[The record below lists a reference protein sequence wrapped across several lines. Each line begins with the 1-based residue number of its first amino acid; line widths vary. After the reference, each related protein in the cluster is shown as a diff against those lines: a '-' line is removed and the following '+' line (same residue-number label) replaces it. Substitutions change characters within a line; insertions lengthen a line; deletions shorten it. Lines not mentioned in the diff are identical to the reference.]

1 MISYLQDTELRY
13 PFTKSL
19 TFRIIILNA
28 MVWVIQ
34 LLAYPLFDFIF
45 SLKPSLA
52 LSGHVYQF
60 FTYMFLHATYVE
72 TTQGVMIYPA
82 HIAVNMLLFAIF
94 GFPLEQTLGKKRFA
108 IVYVVSGIGSAIF
121 YLIMMTGLMGVFDVR
136 LIGASGAVFGVLAA
150 YAFKYPKTWVYFLGF
165 VPMPAAVMIVFF
177 LVEETFF
184 GIMGLEPGIANFGHV
199 GGIVT
204 GLLVMAFWK
213 IRERERK
220 KWSERDFEFIWE

>member
-1 MISYLQDTELRY
+1 MISYFGDTELRY

-19 TFRIIILNA
+19 TFRIIIVTFV
-28 MVWVIQ
+28 VWIIQ
-34 LLAYPLFDFIF
+34 LLAYPSFDFLF

-60 FTYMFLHATYVE
+60 FTYMFLHASYVE
-72 TTQGVMIYPA
+72 TTQGVMIYPL
-82 HIAVNMLLFAIF
+82 HIGINMLLFAIF
-94 GFPLEQTLGKKRFA
+94 GFPLEQTIGKRKFM
-108 IVYVVSGIGSAIF
+108 IVYIVSGIGSAIF
-121 YLIMMTGLMGVFDVR
+121 YLLMMTGLMGVFDVR

-150 YAFKYPKTWVYFLGF
+150 YAFKYPKTWVYFFGL

-199 GGIVT
+199 GGIIT
-204 GLLVMAFWK
+204 GLLIMTFWK
-213 IRERERK
+213 FMEREGK
-220 KWSERDFEFIWE
+220 EFRDWDYIWE